1 MFNFI
6 FASGLQLL
14 LYREK
19 QQGGGFWICTLSQG
33 QKYHFQVDNIEQM
46 KIEIY
51 FQILEELLFVG
62 VGITKHNLEKKEY
75 SVKTVKNMVT
85 IYHLSNGCL

>member
-1 MFNFI
+1 
-6 FASGLQLL
+6 
-14 LYREK
+14 
-19 QQGGGFWICTLSQG
+19 
-33 QKYHFQVDNIEQM
+33 M

-75 SVKTVKNMVT
+75 SVRTVKNMVT